1 MKSDRGWRQHEDS
14 ALQLR
19 GYRVIGGESLMQ
31 PSAARLAETNF
42 SGALQE
48 AANDLAVATLKRTPH
63 DFV

>member
-1 MKSDRGWRQHEDS
+1 MNSARGWRQHEDS

-19 GYRVIGGESLMQ
+19 GYRIIGGESLMQ
-31 PSAARLAETNF
+31 TTPSRLAEMNF

-48 AANDLAVATLKRTPH
+48 AVDDLAAATLKRTPH